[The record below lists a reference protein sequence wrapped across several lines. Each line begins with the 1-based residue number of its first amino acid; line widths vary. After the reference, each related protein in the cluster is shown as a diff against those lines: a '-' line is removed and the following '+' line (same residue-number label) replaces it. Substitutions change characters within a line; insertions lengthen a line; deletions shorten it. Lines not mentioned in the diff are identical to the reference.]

1 MNTITLNGVASST
14 ISGLMIQTLPPISKP
29 PRRVMIE
36 EIDGRDGDLIT
47 DLGYGAYD
55 KTFSIGLY
63 GNYDVDNVLRYLNS
77 EGKVI
82 FSNEPTKYYRYQVND
97 QINLERL
104 IRYKT
109 ADVVMHCQPFKYSAT
124 ESSRT
129 ISASGSAVTN
139 SGNIISRPKITITG
153 SGTVS
158 LSLNGSQLFSID
170 MSGNIGNI
178 TIDSETL
185 EAYKD
190 GNLMNRRVTGNY
202 DRFYLNPG
210 NNTLSWSGSVSR
222 IVIENYSRWI

>member
-1 MNTITLNGVASST
+1 MNTITLNGVVSST
-14 ISGLMIQTLPPISKP
+14 ISGLIIQTLPPISKP

-36 EIDGRDGDLIT
+36 EIDGRDGDIIT

-63 GNYDVDNVLRYLNS
+63 GSYDVDNVLRYLNS
-77 EGKVI
+77 EGNVI

-129 ISASGSAVTN
+129 ITASGSAVTN

-202 DRFYLNPG
+202 DRFYLSPG
-210 NNTLSWSGSVSR
+210 NNTFSWSGSVSR
-222 IVIENYSRWI
+222 IVVENYSRWI

>member
-1 MNTITLNGVASST
+1 MNTITLNGVVSST

-63 GNYDVDNVLRYLNS
+63 GSYDVDNVLRYLNS

-210 NNTLSWSGSVSR
+210 NNTFSWSGSVSR
-222 IVIENYSRWI
+222 IVVENYSRWI